1 MKIQFNTEI
10 EKSIRNTPKIKQEK
24 GGGANKAKT
33 KQLG

>member
-24 GGGANKAKT
+24 GEEQT
-33 KQLG
+33 KQKPNN